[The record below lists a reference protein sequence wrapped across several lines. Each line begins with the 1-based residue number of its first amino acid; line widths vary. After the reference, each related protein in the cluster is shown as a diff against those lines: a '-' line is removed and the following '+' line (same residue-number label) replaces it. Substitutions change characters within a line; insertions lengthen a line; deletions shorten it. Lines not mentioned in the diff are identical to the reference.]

1 MFTKFYNTISSKL
14 NVSLILIPLLQEKI
28 KVYVAT
34 LVDLLGDPDLLLK
47 RKAFLQNQKMF
58 PTVELSNK
66 DMNIEL
72 QQLQN
77 RFIVIHFVEKIIQSV
92 L

>member
-1 MFTKFYNTISSKL
+1 MSVHNTTLYNTISF
-14 NVSLILIPLLQEKI
+14 NPIVSIISIPLLQEKI

-47 RKAFLQNQKMF
+47 RKAFSQNQKMF
-58 PTVELSNK
+58 PTGELSNK
-66 DMNIEL
+66 DMNVEL

-77 RFIVIHFVEKIIQSV
+77 RFILIHF
-92 L
+92 

>member
-1 MFTKFYNTISSKL
+1 MISSHL
-14 NVSLILIPLLQEKI
+14 IVSLILIPLLQEKI

-34 LVDLLGDPDLLLK
+34 LVHLLGDPDLLLK
-47 RKAFLQNQKMF
+47 RKAFSQNQKMF

-66 DMNIEL
+66 DMNVEL

-77 RFIVIHFVEKIIQSV
+77 RFKVIHFVEEIIQAV
-92 L
+92 P